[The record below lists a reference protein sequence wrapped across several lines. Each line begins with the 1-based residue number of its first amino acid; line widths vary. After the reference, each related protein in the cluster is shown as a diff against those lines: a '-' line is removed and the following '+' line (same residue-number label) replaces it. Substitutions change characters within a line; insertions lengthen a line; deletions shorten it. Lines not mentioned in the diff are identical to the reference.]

1 MPLALGQQTG
11 GSTIRPASY
20 TGIFGFKPTFDAII
34 PYEGVKTISS
44 SLDTIGLFARS
55 VQDLELLAQVF
66 RIQEKSSDHD
76 IRGAKFAI
84 YKGPNW
90 ADARRGTKSAIY
102 QARKSLERAGALV
115 EDLELPSAFDQL
127 PAYVSTICK
136 AETRS
141 SLLPEYRID
150 KSLLSPALRKM
161 VEAEVSYADQRKA
174 EDESAALR
182 PQFDAIASAYAA
194 IITPSA
200 TGEAEGMNNPGSAVF
215 SKDIQPHCECR

>member
-20 TGIFGFKPTFDAII
+20 TGIFGFKPTFDAI
-34 PYEGVKTISS
+34 PYEGVKAISS
-44 SLDTIGLFARS
+44 SLDTVGLFART

-66 RIQEKSSDHD
+66 CIQDKASDYD

-90 ADARRGTKSAIY
+90 ADARKATKSAIY

-127 PAYVSTICK
+127 PTHVSTICK

-161 VEAEVSYADQRKA
+161 IEADVSYVEQRKA
-174 EDESAALR
+174 EDESAAMR
-182 PQFDAIASAYAA
+182 SQFDAIASAYAA

-200 TGEAEGMNNPGSAVF
+200 TGEAEGMNNPGCAVF
-215 SKDIQPHCECR
+215 SKYTQPQSECR